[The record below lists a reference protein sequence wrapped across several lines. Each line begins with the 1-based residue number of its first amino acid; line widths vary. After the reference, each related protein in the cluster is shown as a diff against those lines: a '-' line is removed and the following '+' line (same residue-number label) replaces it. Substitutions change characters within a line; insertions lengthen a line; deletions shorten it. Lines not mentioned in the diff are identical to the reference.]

1 MARVFLVLRDDA
13 IRTALRDTL
22 EAGGHSV
29 TEGPHARA
37 ALAQL
42 RLVTR
47 PSVVLVEYTNLWS
60 DGAHFIDTV
69 ATDPLLAGRHA
80 YLLAST
86 DRVPPVVV
94 LDRVA
99 RRPLAVLPMPCDT
112 QTLIAAVER
121 AAASITPAMALW
133 GKWRRKRIA
142 QAGGRHS
149 RACAGTGTS
158 KRTAQAPGAERTRLV
173 QRSSEPSEPGVNRAA
188 RDAARASGQ
197 TGPEMERAQTQI
209 ERTRTRPAPMRPMA
223 HDAIVGEHTPTKA
236 RLPRP
241 YPHDREGAE
250 TGRALSTARDDRLAV
265 RYIQGM
271 SAGQTA
277 ASADAPDF
285 THNDEVL
292 QMAWDVSAGA
302 TDAFDSAQQEE
313 YVVGWAH
320 GYITY
325 ITRDDEVEGAPGT
338 PDTWEDDGGSWLD
351 PWRTHPAASRA
362 VSESALPEGTV
373 PESDVK
379 ETTDGVSSDESA
391 R

>member
-1 MARVFLVLRDDA
+1 MARVFLVIRDDG
-13 IRTALRDTL
+13 IRAALRDAL
-22 EAGGHSV
+22 EGVGHSV
-29 TEGPHARA
+29 TEGPDAHA

-47 PSVVLVEYTNLWS
+47 PSVVLVEYTNLWF
-60 DGAHFIDTV
+60 DGAHFVDTV
-69 ATDPLLAGRHA
+69 AADPLLAGRHA
-80 YLLAST
+80 YVLAST
-86 DRVPPVVV
+86 DRVRPVVV
-94 LDRVA
+94 LDRLTH
-99 RRPLAVLPMPCDT
+99 RPLPVLPMPCDT

-173 QRSSEPSEPGVNRAA
+173 QRSSEPSEPGVNRAV
-188 RDAARASGQ
+188 RDAARAPGQ
-197 TGPEMERAQTQI
+197 NGPEMGRAQTQT
-209 ERTRTRPAPMRPMA
+209 ERAWNRPAPMRPMA

-241 YPHDREGAE
+241 YPHDREVAE
-250 TGRALSTARDDRLAV
+250 TGRALSTASDDRLAV

-292 QMAWDVSAGA
+292 QMAWDVSAGT

-320 GYITY
+320 GYIT
-325 ITRDDEVEGAPGT
+325 RADEVEGAPGT